1 MRQSTAQ
8 ATESA
13 RDTGLQRVFAI
24 REHPAIRARMQSA
37 VKRMNVLG
45 VGVSIE
51 DIDKATEAILDVAER
66 DERGYVAFLAVHGI
80 MEAYRDA
87 ALRRIFNRA
96 LLCNP
101 DGMPLAWIGRLQ
113 GFRDIHRVYGP
124 DLMLRVCERSQNRPF
139 RHFLF
144 GGKPGV
150 AGKLQ
155 QGLRAR
161 FPGIQIAGNVHT
173 TVPALRRSGLER
185 LDGSGS
191 RRASPFFLGRDQYSQ
206 TGEIHGGGIE
216 ERTSLQRPAWRG
228 GGIRFSFGLCKAGAA
243 LDDAGGSRVVLS
255 PYAGAAQTLA
265 PIPDSESMVCV
276 AVTPPAHRAAT
287 LSVGRLGNSLQRSV
301 TRGGTCKQRL
311 EVRSESLSREEGLVA
326 FPILSAPIRPFI
338 FPLQRLA
345 ERGA

>member
-161 FPGIQIAGNVHT
+161 FPGIQIAGT
-173 TVPALRRSGLER
+173 YTP
-185 LDGSGS
+185 
-191 RRASPFFLGRDQYSQ
+191 PFRPFEEADWRDLTAQVQDVRPHFFWVGISHSQ